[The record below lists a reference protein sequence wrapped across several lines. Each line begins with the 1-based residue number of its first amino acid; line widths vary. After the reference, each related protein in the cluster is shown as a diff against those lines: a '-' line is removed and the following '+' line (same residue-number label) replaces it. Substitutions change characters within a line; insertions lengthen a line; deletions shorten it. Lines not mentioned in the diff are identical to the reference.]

1 VNLLSK
7 HYTDQAA
14 KRSRPS
20 DDPLTFLDY
29 CAVKTAEE
37 VSRARDVL
45 PETSWDAVQATTE
58 RSLLLD
64 HLDWLAN
71 GGENVLPLCLGPF

>member
-7 HYTDQAA
+7 YYTDQAA

-37 VSRARDVL
+37 ISRARDVL
-45 PETSWDAVQATTE
+45 PDTSWDAVQATTE
-58 RSLLLD
+58 RSFVLA
-64 HLDWLAN
+64 HLDWLAD
-71 GGENVLPLCLGPF
+71 GGENVHPLCLDPF